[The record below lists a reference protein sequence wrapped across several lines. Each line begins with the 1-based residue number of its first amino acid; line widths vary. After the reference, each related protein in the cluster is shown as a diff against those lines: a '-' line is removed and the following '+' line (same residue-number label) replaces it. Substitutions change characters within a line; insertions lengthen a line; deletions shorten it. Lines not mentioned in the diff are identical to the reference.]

1 MSHGADLRE
10 EADPSAPELELAAQ
24 GQISWHSGYP
34 PHHGEVPPR
43 AAAGATWDTAP
54 ERGSSSRE
62 GAEEDH
68 RSPEAYPVFIAQ
80 PGRSP
85 PPCLSHINQSPGT
98 AGTQKGRQ
106 VSHGGH
112 GFGTKEGKG
121 WEWRKQQADHHTR
134 L

>member
-1 MSHGADLRE
+1 MSHGADLSE
-10 EADPSAPELELAAQ
+10 EADPSAPELRLAAQ

-34 PHHGEVPPR
+34 LPHRRDATKGCRQRRLGWRAGED
-43 AAAGATWDTAP
+43 G
-54 ERGSSSRE
+54 SRE
-62 GAEEDH
+62 GAEEDR
-68 RSPEAYPVFIAQ
+68 RSSGARPLFLAQ
-80 PGRSP
+80 PGRSA
-85 PPCLSHINQSPGT
+85 PPCLSNINQSPGT

-121 WEWRKQQADHHTR
+121 WGWGRQQTDRHTY